1 MRLTSILC
9 LLVVLSLPA
18 VSWAQAGTPQTPAT
32 APSAG
37 ADAAHAA
44 KPAAPASAAP
54 ASGTPSPEA
63 PAQVEPARSPDL
75 EPPSDANAT
84 PVAPQGES
92 PAEAGAP
99 AAPSGGA
106 APVVA
111 TPSPTP
117 AEAAAIPS
125 PGELGDRLVG
135 DLPPAPEQKPSWTAP
150 TPVLT
155 LHGYLRVRGELQDHF
170 WLGRGPN
177 DVVYS
182 KDIAN
187 PLYAASVTR
196 PGLGPDPFTNFR
208 PLGRTAP
215 QTNCPNEGFTVD
227 DLGTVCDVSALKYAN
242 MRFRFSPQ
250 INLSEDIR
258 IKSTFDILDNYV
270 LGAGPVS
277 YYGVGR
283 GTASFPGTLIANG
296 QLIVPRRVWAE
307 VRNRDLG
314 ELRFGLMPDQ
324 WGLGML
330 YNAGNK
336 LDDDFSTD
344 LGRVMATTK
353 LMGFYLSAAYDF
365 MSEGMLGINK
375 TGEYIPNYDAG
386 NIDDLNQYT
395 FSVVRSQP
403 DEDEEAVL
411 ARGDV
416 LLTGGARFQFRKQ
429 NSVVNDDMKTVQAL
443 YGTAYTPDIWAKLRY
458 GKLRLELEAAWIF
471 GKQRNLSNGLQQQ
484 LSMGG
489 AAFES
494 ELRLIGD
501 KLGLYFYTGIATGDT
516 QTEGLSADANYF
528 DASGAN
534 PADTSVSNH
543 LVSTFRFHPSY
554 RVDMILWRNIL
565 GAVTGAWYLKPG
577 VSYDFVR
584 DNFGQL
590 FGARIDM
597 IYSRATSQI
606 QTWGNDPNLGIELN
620 GQIYWHS
627 ADGPETNDGYHA
639 ALQYGVLF
647 PMDGLNYYYKNVN
660 LHTAQT
666 LRLVLGVVF

>member
-18 VSWAQAGTPQTPAT
+18 VSWAQASKPQTPVT
-32 APSAG
+32 QPSPG
-37 ADAAHAA
+37 ADAAHSA
-44 KPAAPASAAP
+44 KPAAPASATPSTDAP
-54 ASGTPSPEA
+54 AP
-63 PAQVEPARSPDL
+63 VEPTRSPDL
-75 EPPSDANAT
+75 EPPSEAT
-84 PVAPQGES
+84 PTPATTAAPEGES
-92 PAEAGAP
+92 TAAAGEP
-99 AAPSGGA
+99 AAPSGSAGATA

-111 TPSPTP
+111 TPTA
-117 AEAAAIPS
+117 AEAAIPS

-135 DLPPAPEQKPSWTAP
+135 DLLPPAEQKTSWTAP

-177 DVVYS
+177 DIVYS

-187 PLYAASVTR
+187 PMYAASVTR

-215 QTNCPNEGFTVD
+215 QSMCSNEGFTID
-227 DLGTVCDVSALKYAN
+227 DVGTVCDVSALKYAN

-283 GTASFPGTLIANG
+283 STAPFPGTLIPSG

-330 YNAGNK
+330 YNAGNR

-353 LMGFYLSAAYDF
+353 FAGFFLSASYDF
-365 MSEGMLGINK
+365 MSEGMLGLNK
-375 TGEYIPNYDAG
+375 TGEYVPNYDAG

-395 FSVVRSQP
+395 FSVVRALP
-403 DEDEEAVL
+403 DEDEETVL
-411 ARGDV
+411 GRGDM
-416 LLTGGARFQFRKQ
+416 LLNGGARFQYRQQ
-429 NSVVNDDMKTVQAL
+429 NSIVNSDMKTLQSL
-443 YGTAYTPDIWAKLRY
+443 YGTSYTPDVWARMRY
-458 GKLRLELEAAWIF
+458 GKLRLELEAAWVF
-471 GKQRNLSNGLQQQ
+471 GKQRNLSNGLEQK
-484 LSMGG
+484 LGMLG
-489 AAFES
+489 ATFES

-501 KLGLYFYTGIATGDT
+501 KLGLFLYTGIATGDS
-516 QTEGLSADANYF
+516 QTEGLSADTNYF

-534 PADTSVSNH
+534 PGDTSVNNH
-543 LVSTFRFHPSY
+543 LVSSFRFHPSY

-577 VSYDFVR
+577 VSYDFIR
-584 DNFGQL
+584 DSFGQL
-590 FGARIDM
+590 LGARIDM

-606 QTWGNDPNLGIELN
+606 QTWGNDPNLGVELN

-627 ADGPETNDGYHA
+627 ADGPDKNDGYHA

-647 PMDGLNYYYKNVN
+647 PMDGLGYYYKSVN